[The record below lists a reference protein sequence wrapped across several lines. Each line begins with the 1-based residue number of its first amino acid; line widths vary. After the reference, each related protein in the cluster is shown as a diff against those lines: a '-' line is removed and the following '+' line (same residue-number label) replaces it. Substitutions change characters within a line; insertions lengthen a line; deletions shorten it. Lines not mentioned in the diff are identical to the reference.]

1 MTLLQPSVGLSD
13 FWAGSGFEDKLLQAQ
28 GDFSLN
34 AGQHSVTYLP
44 NDETTAAGRYQV
56 LLYDNNFG
64 ATERYPKFDWGQLG
78 AAVVTDYS
86 KGTHSFGRIF
96 TVDETVRTYE
106 LVDQI
111 AVPFSGYVS
120 SAQRV
125 GDSNSHARGIG
136 HGQDFCRVRSLWT
149 AHRHLRDGS
158 REVHLP
164 RVQVRAVGPRLGL
177 ANGV

>member
-1 MTLLQPSVGLSD
+1 MTLLQPSVGLPD

-44 NDETTAAGRYQV
+44 SSDTAATGRYQV

-64 ATERYPKFDWGQLG
+64 ADESYPKFDWGQLG

-96 TVDETVRTYE
+96 TVDETAHTYE
-106 LVDQI
+106 LEDQI

-120 SAQRV
+120 SA
-125 GDSNSHARGIG
+125 
-136 HGQDFCRVRSLWT
+136 
-149 AHRHLRDGS
+149 
-158 REVHLP
+158 
-164 RVQVRAVGPRLGL
+164 
-177 ANGV
+177 

>member
-1 MTLLQPSVGLSD
+1 MTLLQPSVGSPE

-44 NDETTAAGRYQV
+44 SSDMAAIGRYQV

-64 ATERYPKFDWGQLG
+64 AAESYPEFDWGQLG

-96 TVDETVRTYE
+96 TVGETARAYEMEAEKYIYRVYKYE
-106 LVDQI
+106 L
-111 AVPFSGYVS
+111 
-120 SAQRV
+120 
-125 GDSNSHARGIG
+125 
-136 HGQDFCRVRSLWT
+136 
-149 AHRHLRDGS
+149 
-158 REVHLP
+158 
-164 RVQVRAVGPRLGL
+164 
-177 ANGV
+177 